1 MSGVLY
7 LIPNTLGDG
16 DAAALAQSCPSRFA
30 RKPRRSP
37 ITSAKTRKRHARS

>member
-7 LIPNTLGDG
+7 LIPNTLGEG

-30 RKPRRSP
+30 RSRGAAPT
-37 ITSAKTRKRHARS
+37 TSAKTPKPRARS